1 MLDPTYWLAKAI
13 IKPWFAT
20 WFRWSVEGLENIPK
34 DGGALLAFNHIAYLD
49 PLAAAYIID
58 KAGRRP
64 RFLGKAEIFDDKR
77 VGWILK
83 GAGQIPVA
91 RGTPEAPM
99 ALDQAFTA
107 LARGEIVVVFPEGTI
122 TDDPDLN
129 PMEAKTGI
137 ARLALGAGVPVIPC
151 AVWGTANVWGKG
163 YAKRWWPGQDLCLRI
178 GEPLPVGGDPK
189 SPADWQRVG
198 AEVMDAISV
207 LVASLRPI
215 VPDRR
220 RPSGKAA
227 A

>member
-1 MLDPTYWLAKAI
+1 MEPTYWLAKAI
-13 IKPWFAT
+13 IKPWFSA
-20 WFRWSVEGLENIPK
+20 WFKWSLEGLENIPAQ
-34 DGGALLAFNHIAYLD
+34 GGALLAFNHIAYLD
-49 PLAAAYIID
+49 PLAAAYVID

-91 RGTPEAPM
+91 RGTADAPM
-99 ALDQAFTA
+99 ALDQALAA
-107 LARGEIVVVFPEGTI
+107 LDRGEVVVVFPEGTI

-129 PMEAKTGI
+129 PTEAKTGI
-137 ARLALGAGVPVIPC
+137 ARLALAAGVPVIPC
-151 AVWGTANVWGKG
+151 ALWGTANVWGKG

-178 GEPLPVGGDPK
+178 GEPILVSGDATL
-189 SPADWQRVG
+189 PADWKRVG
-198 AEVMDAISV
+198 AEVMDAISL
-207 LVASLRPI
+207 LVASLRAI

-220 RPSGKAA
+220 RSSRSAA